1 MTDSNLPDDVTPMP
15 DRPRIPEEP
24 DVPEPDDGSGE
35 RTPAGEDTPGSP
47 TSAEPLTDSTD
58 GGLDGGDPGVEE

>member
-1 MTDSNLPDDVTPMP
+1 MTDSNLPDDVTPLP
-15 DRPRIPEEP
+15 DRPRIPEEA
-24 DVPEPDDGSGE
+24 DDATGE

-58 GGLDGGDPGVEE
+58 GGLEGGDPGVEE

>member
-1 MTDSNLPDDVTPMP
+1 MTDSNLSDDVTPLP

-24 DVPEPDDGSGE
+24 EDGSGDESGE

>member
-1 MTDSNLPDDVTPMP
+1 MTDATTPDARRAPDKP
-15 DRPRIPEEP
+15 DRPRIPE
-24 DVPEPDDGSGE
+24 EPDDGSGE

-58 GGLDGGDPGVEE
+58 GGLEGGDPGVEE